1 MKLFSSFKATW
12 NCGLFFSLLAFWLVL
27 WRGFSMKVET
37 PFSNEVHIFNS
48 TSSGF
53 YRKNACALL
62 SWWKLENV
70 YLCIC
75 CFCHFTII
83 FHFLA
88 FFCFFCFFAGGGS
101 TSLSSLSKDILS
113 IRPFLM
119 LKTSTSPAIFSV
131 NPVSFKILLSSLSQ
145 PLPSPPVGGHV
156 KKASTGCR
164 SSSWI
169 WFTAPSKTWCWV
181 HFP

>member
-1 MKLFSSFKATW
+1 MKLFSSFKATL

-70 YLCIC
+70 CLCIC

-83 FHFLA
+83 FHFLS
-88 FFCFFCFFAGGGS
+88 FFFLFFFRFFV
-101 TSLSSLSKDILS
+101 
-113 IRPFLM
+113 

-145 PLPSPPVGGHV
+145 PLPSPLVGGHV